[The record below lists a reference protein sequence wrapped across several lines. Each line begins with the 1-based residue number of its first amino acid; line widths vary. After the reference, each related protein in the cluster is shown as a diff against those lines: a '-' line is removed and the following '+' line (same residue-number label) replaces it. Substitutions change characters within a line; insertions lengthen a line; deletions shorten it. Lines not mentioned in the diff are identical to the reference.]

1 MNGVVLFFLFMVK
14 TFKFRLLLLSAVLL
28 AWGGMTAGALLYY
41 SVVQRDRYLELGNQL
56 ALRHGTFLAPR
67 GRILDRN
74 GVVLAWTE
82 KYFDLFLI
90 NPPSGDI
97 TNDAMMRKLKD
108 IVPDSEPE
116 TIDRSSWLLKTNLSP
131 DQILGLEPLL
141 HHYPELQ
148 VIPREERLVVDY
160 PEIRRMVGQIGYR
173 RDVMYGVTGAEKEYD
188 VELSGTPGEYEVMLD
203 RRRNWI
209 TGTWKLL
216 VPSIPGEDVKLN
228 VSLRDLLG
236 GGA

>member
-1 MNGVVLFFLFMVK
+1 MSCI
-14 TFKFRLLLLSAVLL
+14 RQ
-28 AWGGMTAGALLYY
+28 
-41 SVVQRDRYLELGNQL
+41 QRQRIGRRDED
-56 ALRHGTFLAPR
+56 AAPDDE
-67 GRILDRN
+67 I
-74 GVVLAWTE
+74 A
-82 KYFDLFLI
+82 
-90 NPPSGDI
+90 I
-97 TNDAMMRKLKD
+97 TVAIGSR
-108 IVPDSEPE
+108 
-116 TIDRSSWLLKTNLSP
+116 T
-131 DQILGLEPLL
+131 
-141 HHYPELQ
+141 
-148 VIPREERLVVDY
+148 
-160 PEIRRMVGQIGYR
+160 EIRRMVGQIGYR